1 MITLR
6 HLKETDAHRFHK
18 LAHSSEDIQQYLPGV
33 VRYDEE
39 ETALFVELW
48 SKDQLAFIIENNK
61 HKAVG
66 AILTDLN
73 DIYNGLNVYYF
84 LGKNFRGKKYMKKAL
99 EQFIGICQKETPF
112 DSLFFDVETT
122 NSTSRNLVKSLGAE
136 CICHATHLF
145 DFETYRIEL

>member
-1 MITLR
+1 LVKLR
-6 HLKETDAHRFHK
+6 TFKESDAHQFHK

-66 AILTDLN
+66 AILTDHN
-73 DIYNGLNVYYF
+73 YIYNGLNVYYF

-99 EQFIGICQKETPF
+99 EQFIGICQNETHF
-112 DSLFFDVETT
+112 DYLLFDVEAT
-122 NSTSRNLVKSLGAE
+122 NSPSRKLVKSLGAE
-136 CICHATHLF
+136 CICHATNLF

>member
-18 LAHSSEDIQQYLPGV
+18 LAHSSPDIKQYIPGI

-39 ETALFVELW
+39 ETKMFVSLW
-48 SKDQLAFIIENNK
+48 AKNEYAFMISANK
-61 HKAVG
+61 VPVG
-66 AILTDLN
+66 AIFAEIN
-73 DIYNGLNVYYF
+73 DVYNGLNIYYF
-84 LGKNFRGKKYMKKAL
+84 LGKRFRGKKYMKKAIR
-99 EQFIGICQKETPF
+99 EFIVFCRNNTPF
-112 DSLFFDVETT
+112 DYLLFDIEAT
-122 NSTSRNLVKSLGAE
+122 NEASRNLVKSLGAE